1 MIRRIRQIEKGV
13 IVFDLLYFR
22 LQQNMPNFIYVRIDG
37 FHSDVINS
45 EKSK

>member
-1 MIRRIRQIEKGV
+1 MPAA
-13 IVFDLLYFR
+13 DLPPVLS
-22 LQQNMPNFIYVRIDG
+22 VEGIDG